1 MKKPA
6 WLSVQ
11 SPEFDN
17 FLHASVG
24 EDSNG
29 VRVTVLSALARFG
42 VDPWQEAAKLADLRQ
57 ADAAERLDAI
67 MLALTEMKLA
77 SVDHRALATRLAA
90 LLSAASNTST
100 GARKV
105 VAFIPLTGN
114 VWITVWVV
122 MMAVLLIGQ
131 TMAHSSNGAIPN
143 GNASGT
149 SSVEVTSSA
158 GLQP

>member
-1 MKKPA
+1 MTKSD
-6 WLSVQ
+6 WVSVQ

-17 FLHASVG
+17 FLHTSVG

-42 VDPWQEAAKLADLRQ
+42 VDPWQEAAKLADLPQ
-57 ADAAERLDAI
+57 ADAAERLDMI
-67 MLALTEMKLA
+67 MLALTEMKFA

-100 GARKV
+100 GARKA
-105 VAFIPLTGN
+105 VAFIPQKSN

-122 MMAVLLIGQ
+122 MMAVLFIGQ
-131 TMAHSSNGAIPN
+131 TIVHSPYGAFPN

-149 SSVEVTSSA
+149 SSVKVTSSA
-158 GLQP
+158 GLKP